1 MLVRVLD
8 RRLNVFLSEFKV
20 YSLMLVP
27 VCSRNQYRE
36 FRWHFLCYLILLKC
50 IFTWKPSYSFPI
62 RASWFLDRGGSRH
75 LGPGPVLLDAACH
88 TGITNRMLRRWCFYY
103 QLSSYSDA
111 AMHGVEVTP
120 LSGPGTETEK
130 CAAMWQ
136 EVEKVERRIVEMVEA
151 WRRRAWGGSQRE
163 HNPSR

>member
-8 RRLNVFLSEFKV
+8 WRLNVFLSEFKV
-20 YSLMLVP
+20 YSLMLVL

-50 IFTWKPSYSFPI
+50 IFTWKASYSFPI
-62 RASWFLDRGGSRH
+62 RASWFLDCGGSRAWTWPA
-75 LGPGPVLLDAACH
+75 GCRVSQESQIECWGGDAFIISYHPTAMPRC
-88 TGITNRMLRRWCFYY
+88 TGG
-103 QLSSYSDA
+103 A
-111 AMHGVEVTP
+111 EVTP

>member
-1 MLVRVLD
+1 MLVSVGPTSK
-8 RRLNVFLSEFKV
+8 VFLSEFKV

-62 RASWFLDRGGSRH
+62 RASWFLDRGGSWTWP
-75 LGPGPVLLDAACH
+75 PGQGAACH
-88 TGITNRMLRRWCFYY
+88 RNHKYNAEIWNGDAFIISYHPTAMLRCTGW
-103 QLSSYSDA
+103 
-111 AMHGVEVTP
+111 VEVTP